1 MRRLLI
7 VATVVALSLSSVEL
21 AAHARAEM
29 VSARSD
35 LLLLTLGGTLG
46 ALGGALAGSEGLH
59 FLCHQLPGIG
69 WNDITCAF
77 FGLFGYLIGV
87 PLGAT
92 VGVGITGRI
101 QKAPGNIWA
110 ALLGAAAGEGVAVG
124 AIILLSAFV
133 ENNPAFQGLA
143 SALGPFFT
151 YFAIPVSAGFG
162 AAWGYAQWE
171 MSQSRSAA
179 GTSSP

>member
-7 VATVVALSLSSVEL
+7 VATVVALSLSSIEL

-29 VSARSD
+29 TSARGD
-35 LLLLTLGGTLG
+35 LLLF